1 VTVQR
6 TAFDDLADESAEL
19 DSIVAALPDEDWAR
33 DTPAAGWTIAH
44 QIAHLAWTDEMVLL
58 STAGDAAFAAVR
70 AQARKRPTEFVDI
83 AAAQGASTPPAA
95 LRGRWRGG
103 RHAVETALR
112 QVPKGGRLP
121 WFGPPMSALSMATA
135 RLMETWAHGQDV
147 RDTLGLAPA
156 DTDRL
161 RNVAHLA
168 YRTRDFSFQLRG
180 KEPPAADIFLDLTAP
195 LEHGSWQWGDPQ
207 SGQRV
212 SGPALDFCLLA
223 TQRRHRSDTRVSAIG
238 QDAEEWLSVIQA
250 FAGPPGPG
258 REPGSVSNRG
268 VQRPTG

>member
-1 VTVQR
+1 MTVQR
-6 TAFDDLADESAEL
+6 TPFDDLADESAEL
-19 DSIVAALPDEDWAR
+19 DAIVAALLEKDWAT

-44 QIAHLAWTDEMVLL
+44 QIAHLAWTDEMALL

-70 AQARKRPTEFVDI
+70 ATARERPTEFVDSG
-83 AAAQGASTPPAA
+83 AAQGASMQPAM
-95 LRGRWRGG
+95 LLERWRNG
-103 RHAVETALR
+103 RRAVQTALR
-112 QVPKGGRLP
+112 LVPNGSRLP

-147 RDTLGLAPA
+147 RDTLGIPPA

-195 LEHGSWQWGDPQ
+195 PGGGSWQWGDPR

-223 TQRRHRSDTRVSAIG
+223 TQRRHRSDTRVSATG

-258 REPGSVSNRG
+258 REPGSVPSRG